1 MTTSAPPML
10 RPLGAGERIDAGI
23 KLYLRSFRA
32 LAPALLAIAVPVAV
46 VDGALSAWTA
56 TTLRA
61 TPILVTNPDG
71 TRTFHSSALSG
82 LIGVAVITFVVA
94 LVLGVPGKAIAFR
107 AYSNVYLGRPM
118 TWRGVL
124 NEGLRRVVSLLWI
137 SVIVNGLAL
146 VAIGCF
152 VLVILALVPLH
163 ALAVVLLVAP
173 GVMLFCFEV
182 WWSVSCRLAA
192 PSLMLEDLRGIG
204 AVRRSVTLVR
214 GTWWSV
220 FGTVLLAALLVG
232 VVSRVAA
239 GVLSLL
245 VSVGVSTSDVG
256 NHAFFTTLLTE
267 LVTIVV
273 FVPLSCAVATVLAVD
288 MRVRKEG
295 LDLAMLTD
303 GLGDGAPKGSY
314 DFLPRPRATFAPGQ
328 PPGPWPPA
336 PGSTD
341 AWPPRGP

>member
-1 MTTSAPPML
+1 ML

-32 LAPALLAIAVPVAV
+32 LVPALLAVAVPVALI
-46 VDGALSAWTA
+46 DGAFSAWTA
-56 TTLRA
+56 TAIRA
-61 TPILVTNPDG
+61 TTPLIVTNPDG
-71 TRTFHSSALSG
+71 TRSFHSSAIGG
-82 LIGVAVITFVVA
+82 LIGVTVITIVVA

-107 AYSNVYLGRPM
+107 AYSNVYLGRLM

-124 NEGLRRVVSLLWI
+124 GGGLRRVGSLLWI

-146 VAIGCF
+146 VAIGGL
-152 VLVILALVPLH
+152 VLVVLALVPLH
-163 ALAVVLLVAP
+163 ALGIVLLIAP
-173 GVMLFCFEV
+173 GVVLCCFEV

-192 PSLMLEDLRGIG
+192 PSLMLEGVRGIG
-204 AVRRSVTLVR
+204 AVRRSVALVR

-220 FGTVLLAALLVG
+220 FGTVLLATLLVG

-245 VSVGVSTSDVG
+245 VSVVVSTSDVG
-256 NHAFFTTLLTE
+256 MHALFTTLLTE

-273 FVPLSCAVATVLAVD
+273 FVPLTCAVATVLAVD

-303 GLGDGAPKGSY
+303 GLGDGAPKGTY

-328 PPGPWPPA
+328 RPGPWPPA
-336 PGSTD
+336 PGSAD
-341 AWPPRGP
+341 VWPPRGP